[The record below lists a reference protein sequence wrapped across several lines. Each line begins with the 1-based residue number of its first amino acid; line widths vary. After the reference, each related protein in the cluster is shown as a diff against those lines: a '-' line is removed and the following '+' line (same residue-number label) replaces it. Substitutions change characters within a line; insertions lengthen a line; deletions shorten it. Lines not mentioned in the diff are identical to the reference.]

1 MGQPG
6 FCESTPSGIST
17 NTGTGTEAGTDTG
30 IDTGTGRKTGSSTN
44 NSTNSSTSNTIVI
57 CPASDADPAIGINAT
72 TTGTEFEM
80 DLSADPTVN
89 YIVNCAVTCSVTN
102 DTSTGTSID
111 TNPNPNSSTNM
122 DSPTDNSTFTNVA
135 LGTNF
140 GIGNSP
146 NTAAT
151 STNIDVDPGASC
163 HVRSAKAIIDTS
175 YQAKST
181 TWG

>member
-17 NTGTGTEAGTDTG
+17 NTGTGTEAGTN
-30 IDTGTGRKTGSSTN
+30 TGSSTN
-44 NSTNSSTSNTIVI
+44 SSTNSSTSNTIVI
-57 CPASDADPAIGINAT
+57 CPASDADPATGINAT

-80 DLSADPTVN
+80 DLSAGPAVN
-89 YIVNCAVTCSVTN
+89 YIVNCAATCSVTN

-111 TNPNPNSSTNM
+111 TNPNPTSSTNM
-122 DSPTDNSTFTNVA
+122 DSPTDNSIFTNVA

-140 GIGNSP
+140 GIGISP

-163 HVRSAKAIIDTS
+163 HVRNAKPIIDTS